1 MYVANQDGFST
12 QRKQG
17 VGTCD
22 YEMVNA
28 FGVRIITNTNS
39 RSMRHVDTI
48 CFIPGAAQ
56 PPLSTP
62 PPLSDF
68 PPLFTPPSN
77 ATPPFDPPLLPA
89 QATTTR

>member
-39 RSMRHVDTI
+39 RSSRHVDTI
-48 CFIPGAAQ
+48 CFIPGVPIPSA
-56 PPLSTP
+56 LSNKY
-62 PPLSDF
+62 LRC
-68 PPLFTPPSN
+68 LH
-77 ATPPFDPPLLPA
+77 PPFRA
-89 QATTTR
+89 QATTTNGTGASPPRT